1 MNELDLVFN
10 CLICSN
16 TMCEPTTMHCGHSFC
31 RSCTIKWCFQYR
43 HYNCPVCRKKL
54 DKSLPSINLSLKAA
68 IDLMTKQDE
77 NVRKRFTKATS
88 NDKVGSMKKT
98 SSYPILDHDKLLEK
112 ITTSLNR
119 DHVVVESRCLN
130 ETQANVNNNQTKK
143 LNELSPNQRNNKQ
156 HFLIK
161 TDSTLS
167 RLEFFKF
174 PMYLFFTLFG
184 MIILI
189 LFSLFKKK

>member
-31 RSCTIKWCFQYR
+31 RSCSIKWCFQYR

-77 NVRKRFTKATS
+77 NVRKRFIKASS
-88 NDKVGSMKKT
+88 NDKVSSIKKT

-119 DHVVVESRCLN
+119 DHVVVESQCLN
-130 ETQANVNNNQTKK
+130 ETQANVNNNQIKK
-143 LNELSPNQRNNKQ
+143 LTELSPNQRNNKQ